1 MLATLLG
8 IEQAKHFNARAVWSD
23 VNEAEVAGRSHDA
36 QLYLN
41 MPPKRE
47 PACVGSQFTGLR

>member
-1 MLATLLG
+1 MLASLLG
-8 IEQAKHFNARAVWSD
+8 IEQAKHLDAGAVWSD

-36 QLYLN
+36 QLYLD
-41 MPPKRE
+41 MPPERE